1 MPLPDASKK
10 SPRVYT
16 LLQNTDLDSVS
27 FAQVQSVGN
36 PIAIEEANEDE
47 MRRLVL
53 VNLCRLVTSGEWTG
67 LLEAGGGTDAAV
79 YVPFS
84 PADGATS
91 DEAFIPT
98 VPIASGWGT
107 SMTYGSAYDTPSHY
121 PFYSGSYTEIEEMA
135 IFFTG
140 TTATAGTTGS
150 LAIYTLS
157 TADDTG
163 WEIGRPMTM
172 VTDSEMSFATDTGG
186 RVEITPGSTVTL
198 EAKTWYSIAIV
209 GDQSYVTYPT
219 VYRALSYNLYWG
231 NPNYGGLKAAGET
244 DYTLP
249 AAYTSSDTWSA
260 STLSFHIPKMFWR
273 GTN

>member
-1 MPLPDASKK
+1 MPLPDAIKR

-16 LLQNTDLDSVS
+16 LLQNQDLETVTADTLADV
-27 FAQVQSVGN
+27 AD
-36 PIAIEEANEDE
+36 PISIEEANEDE
-47 MRRLVL
+47 LRRLCL
-53 VNLCRLVTSGEWTG
+53 IAFARMVTKGSFDGWLT
-67 LLEAGGGTDAAV
+67 AGGADAAV
-79 YVPFS
+79 FAPFS

-98 VPIASGWGT
+98 APIASGWGN
-107 SMTYGSAYDTPSHY
+107 SMTYGSQYDTPSHY

-135 IFFTG
+135 VFFTG

-172 VTDSEMSFATDTGG
+172 VTNSEMSYATDTGG

-198 EAKTWYSIAIV
+198 EAKTWYSIAVV
-209 GDQSYVTYPT
+209 GDQSFDTYPT
-219 VYRALSYNLYWG
+219 AYRASSYDLYWG

-244 DYTLP
+244 NYTLP
-249 AAYTSSDTWSA
+249 AAYTSPDTWTA
-260 STLSFHIPKMFWR
+260 STLSFHLPKLQWR
-273 GTN
+273 